1 MRLDSVPPKTIK
13 LEGKVMSNDE
23 LVDDL
28 IGKAGGVGRFHFVF
42 YMAIGPGI
50 NSIIAWL
57 YYQIPFYI

>member
-1 MRLDSVPPKTIK
+1 
-13 LEGKVMSNDE
+13 MSNDE

-28 IGKAGGVGRFHFVF
+28 IGKAGGVGRFHLVF